1 MFPLPLSDSKEFF
14 PVINIVKPL
23 PTTHESMTPMLAAAG
38 GALAVLAILAAI
50 FSAIFW
56 MVVGWRA
63 MRAHERL
70 ADAAEYIARKFRE
83 SDKP

>member
-1 MFPLPLSDSKEFF
+1 
-14 PVINIVKPL
+14 
-23 PTTHESMTPMLAAAG
+23 MLAAGG

-63 MRAHERL
+63 MKAHERL
-70 ADAAEYIARKFRE
+70 ADAAEYIVRKFRE

>member
-1 MFPLPLSDSKEFF
+1 MF
-14 PVINIVKPL
+14 
-23 PTTHESMTPMLAAAG
+23 AAAG
-38 GALAVLAILAAI
+38 GAFAVLAIVAAI

-56 MVVGWRA
+56 MVLGWRA